1 LNRSFLYAARNAFRQ
16 FGQLS
21 SFAITRLPQLG
32 QIIVA
37 AEGSGRERSVKRRT
51 VESKC
56 NSTFQFSFV
65 S

>member
-1 LNRSFLYAARNAFRQ
+1 MFSI
-16 FGQLS
+16 
-21 SFAITRLPQLG
+21 AITRLPQFG
-32 QIIVA
+32 QVTVT